1 LYGGGYHEVMNYDA
15 IDALPNPGYG
25 PATGVQEDDILA
37 QKMADLMQ
45 NQFGLKPKM

>member
-1 LYGGGYHEVMNYDA
+1 MNYGA

-37 QKMADLMQ
+37 QKMADFDAESIRPQ
-45 NQFGLKPKM
+45 T